1 MKVSVEYDVTYNYV
15 DTVTINDNTLRVFPS
30 QEYWQEP
37 LSEEI
42 KINPEGKVFQF
53 KDRFGNKNARVYTT
67 TPHNNTNFNIKTI
80 VQTKPYK
87 SVAEGDHSLPLKQ
100 SSLPS
105 DVKTFLGASTLVNP
119 ELIKARFPHITEGY
133 TTLEDALVSLTK
145 WVTEKIQY
153 VPKSTNIETKARE
166 ALALGTGVCQ
176 DKSHILIGLLR
187 ILGIP
192 ARYVSGVL
200 VDTPGDTHAWVEA
213 YWPEIGWIPS
223 DPTHNRVFD
232 LENYY
237 VKFAHGRDYNDV
249 PPITGVFE
257 SDSPNSTTKLNVIPK
272 ILEK

>member
-1 MKVSVEYDVTYNYV
+1 MKVLVEYDVTYNYG

-30 QEYWQEP
+30 LEYWQEP
-37 LSEEI
+37 LSEEV
-42 KINPEGKVFQF
+42 KINPEGKVLYFN
-53 KDRFGNKNARVYTT
+53 DRFGNKNARVYTT
-67 TPHNNTNFNIKTI
+67 TPHNQTNFNIKTT

-87 SVAEGDHSLPLKQ
+87 ILVKGDHSLPLDKP
-100 SSLPS
+100 SLPS
-105 DVKTFLGASTLVNP
+105 NVKTFLGSSTLVNP
-119 ELIKARFPHITEGY
+119 ELINARYPHLTEGY
-133 TTLEDALVSLTK
+133 TTLEDTLVSLTK

-187 ILGIP
+187 ILEIP
-192 ARYVSGVL
+192 ARYVSGIL

-213 YWPEIGWIPS
+213 YWPEIGWIPA

-232 LENYY
+232 LQHYY

-249 PPITGVFE
+249 PPISGSFE
-257 SDSPNSTTKLNVIPK
+257 SDSPNSSTKLNVNPT
-272 ILEK
+272 ILEQ